1 MSSPSF
7 KNQELYHNL
16 EGVTIVSPLLTKNKG
31 SASSEKTKCLPKTH
45 KCRMCHEF
53 GHNSR
58 SCKMKTNKGKQI
70 KNDDNIDE
78 E

>member
-31 SASSEKTKCLPKTH
+31 SGSSGKTKRFPKTH
-45 KCRMCHEF
+45 KCGMCHEF
-53 GHNSR
+53 GHNIR
-58 SCKMKTNKGKQI
+58 SCKMKTNKGEQI
-70 KNDDNIDE
+70 KINDNIDE